1 MIQKIIIAVSGL
13 VVLGLSYYV
22 LSPVFKTVRPTNELH
37 TMNESKKV
45 SRDTTPELTSAVE
58 EKTAVFANGCFWC
71 VEHDLEKV
79 VGVIDV
85 ISGYAGGREENPT
98 YENYA
103 DSGHREVVRV
113 TYDTNRVTYGNL
125 VEHII
130 KHGDPTDA
138 EGSFGD
144 RGEQYAPALYYETEE
159 EREEALRVMKAIDT
173 LRVFPE
179 PLPLVVTPRVE
190 FWPAE
195 EYHQDYSVKNPVRY
209 TYYRTASGRDAFIKK
224 YWGDTA
230 SSFTVSHAKSMHIKE
245 EKIILREDSWESFIK
260 PSDEALRT
268 RLTSIQYDVTQKE
281 GTERPFTNAY
291 DKNYDEGVY
300 VDIVSGEPLFLSK
313 DKFDSKTGWPSF
325 VRPIASDAVVLHEDN
340 TIFSKRTEVRSRYAD
355 SHLGHVFTDGPAEQ
369 GGKRYCMNSAS
380 LRFIPREEMEAE
392 GYAYLFAQMDS

>member
-1 MIQKIIIAVSGL
+1 MIQKIIFAVTGL

-22 LSPVFKTVRPTNELH
+22 ISSMLKTAYPNNELN
-37 TMNESKKV
+37 TMNESKEV
-45 SRDTTPELTSAVE
+45 SPDTTQEHTSAVV

-71 VEHDLEKV
+71 VEHDLEEV
-79 VGVIDV
+79 AGVIDV
-85 ISGYAGGREENPT
+85 VSGYAGGEAENLT

-113 TYDTNRVTYGNL
+113 TYDANRVTYGNL

-130 KHGDPTDA
+130 KHGDPTDT

-159 EREEALRVMKAIDT
+159 EREEALRVIKAIDA

-179 PLPLVVTPRVE
+179 PLPLLVTPRVT

-195 EYHQDYSVKNPVRY
+195 EYHQNYGEKNPIRY

-224 YWGDTA
+224 YWGNDA
-230 SSFTVSHAKSMHIKE
+230 HLFTVSGSEEISMKE
-245 EKIILREDSWESFIK
+245 ESTNATKYPWESFEK
-260 PSDEALRT
+260 P
-268 RLTSIQYDVTQKE
+268 TSETLKSTLSPIQFDVTQEE
-281 GTERPFTNAY
+281 GTERPFSNEY
-291 DKNYDEGVY
+291 DKNFEEGVY

-355 SHLGHVFTDGPAEQ
+355 SHLGHVFTDGPADQ

-380 LRFIPREEMEAE
+380 LRFIPRGEMESE